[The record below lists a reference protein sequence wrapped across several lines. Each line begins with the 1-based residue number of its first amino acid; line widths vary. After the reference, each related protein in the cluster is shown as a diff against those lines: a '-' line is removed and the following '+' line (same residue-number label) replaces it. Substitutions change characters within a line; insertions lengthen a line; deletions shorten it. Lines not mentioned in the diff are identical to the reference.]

1 MGQEVA
7 VDLVELLGG
16 ILGLLTILLTLHVGG
31 ELVVGLLTYKLS
43 LDRLLVDGVQQGGCV
58 AEPK

>member
-7 VDLVELLGG
+7 VDLVELLGRM
-16 ILGLLTILLTLHVGG
+16 LGLLTVLFALNVGG
-31 ELVVGLLTYKLS
+31 ELVVGLLAHKFALAG
-43 LDRLLVDGVQQGGCV
+43 LLVNGVQEGGGV